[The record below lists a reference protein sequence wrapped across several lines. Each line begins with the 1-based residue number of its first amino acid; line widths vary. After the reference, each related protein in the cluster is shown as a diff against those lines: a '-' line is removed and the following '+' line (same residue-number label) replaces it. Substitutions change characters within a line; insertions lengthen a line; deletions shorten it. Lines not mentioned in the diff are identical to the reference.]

1 MSTPGRPVQDLSWL
15 ITNFVERVPDVA
27 HAVVVSSDGL
37 PLAFSAGFPQERAD
51 QLAAV
56 TSGLTSLTQGASRVF
71 EGGAVVQTVVEMQ
84 RGVLVI
90 MAISNGASLAV
101 LAASTCDLGL
111 VAYEMTLLVERAG
124 RVLTP
129 ADARRRHAG
138 RDAGRRAAMMT
149 QSVPALGDVV
159 AGLGRGGDDRG
170 SPAWQG
176 PGRTGPWDE
185 PQPQRQPYPP
195 AQQQQ
200 FPAEEESGSTRL
212 VRPYTV
218 TGGRTQPRYKLAL
231 EALVSATV
239 YEPRDLSVLAPE
251 CQAILQFCL
260 DWRSVAEISAVLRM
274 PLGVARILVA
284 DMSADGLV
292 RIHQRDDSEGR
303 PDLNLL
309 ERVLSGLRKI

>member
-1 MSTPGRPVQDLSWL
+1 
-15 ITNFVERVPDVA
+15 
-27 HAVVVSSDGL
+27 
-37 PLAFSAGFPQERAD
+37 
-51 QLAAV
+51 
-56 TSGLTSLTQGASRVF
+56 
-71 EGGAVVQTVVEMQ
+71 
-84 RGVLVI
+84 
-90 MAISNGASLAV
+90 
-101 LAASTCDLGL
+101 
-111 VAYEMTLLVERAG
+111 
-124 RVLTP
+124 
-129 ADARRRHAG
+129 
-138 RDAGRRAAMMT
+138 
-149 QSVPALGDVV
+149 VV

-170 SPAWQG
+170 GSPGWQG
-176 PGRTGPWDE
+176 PGRVQPWDE
-185 PQPQRQPYPP
+185 APSQRQSYPSAQPQF
-195 AQQQQ
+195 A
-200 FPAEEESGSTRL
+200 AEEETGATRL

-231 EALVSATV
+231 EALVTASV

>member
-1 MSTPGRPVQDLSWL
+1 
-15 ITNFVERVPDVA
+15 
-27 HAVVVSSDGL
+27 VS
-37 PLAFSAGFPQERAD
+37 
-51 QLAAV
+51 
-56 TSGLTSLTQGASRVF
+56 
-71 EGGAVVQTVVEMQ
+71 
-84 RGVLVI
+84 
-90 MAISNGASLAV
+90 
-101 LAASTCDLGL
+101 
-111 VAYEMTLLVERAG
+111 
-124 RVLTP
+124 
-129 ADARRRHAG
+129 
-138 RDAGRRAAMMT
+138 
-149 QSVPALGDVV
+149 
-159 AGLGRGGDDRG
+159 GLGRGGDDRG
-170 SPAWQG
+170 PAAWQG
-176 PGRTGPWDE
+176 PGRTGSWEAE
-185 PQPQRQPYPP
+185 PQPPRQQYSSG
-195 AQQQQ
+195 QQ
-200 FPAEEESGSTRL
+200 FAADEEVGATRL

-292 RIHQRDDSEGR
+292 RVHQRDDSEGR

>member
-1 MSTPGRPVQDLSWL
+1 MM
-15 ITNFVERVPDVA
+15 
-27 HAVVVSSDGL
+27 
-37 PLAFSAGFPQERAD
+37 SAGGSISGRTWWRVSA
-51 QLAAV
+51 AAV
-56 TSGLTSLTQGASRVF
+56 TTAAPRPPGRDPAEPG
-71 EGGAVVQTVVEMQ
+71 
-84 RGVLVI
+84 RGR
-90 MAISNGASLAV
+90 S
-101 LAASTCDLGL
+101 
-111 VAYEMTLLVERAG
+111 
-124 RVLTP
+124 
-129 ADARRRHAG
+129 RRH
-138 RDAGRRAAMMT
+138 
-149 QSVPALGDVV
+149 S
-159 AGLGRGGDDRG
+159 G
-170 SPAWQG
+170 SLLIP
-176 PGRTGPWDE
+176 R
-185 PQPQRQPYPP
+185 
-195 AQQQQ
+195 QQQYQ
-200 FPAEEESGSTRL
+200 AEEESGSTRL

-231 EALVSATV
+231 EALVTATV